1 MKLSKFTELYLVLGL
16 IVLFII
22 VGSLGLEKRK
32 TNRENNYLIHIIR
45 IPFHIYAFYGLIT
58 MKIQNEWILW
68 ITALIVLLVDIV
80 LIINKKSYK

>member
-32 TNRENNYLIHIIR
+32 TDRENNYLIHIIR
-45 IPFHIYAFYGLIT
+45 IPFHTYVFYGLIT
-58 MKIQNEWILW
+58 MRIENEWILW

-80 LIINKKSYK
+80 LTFKR